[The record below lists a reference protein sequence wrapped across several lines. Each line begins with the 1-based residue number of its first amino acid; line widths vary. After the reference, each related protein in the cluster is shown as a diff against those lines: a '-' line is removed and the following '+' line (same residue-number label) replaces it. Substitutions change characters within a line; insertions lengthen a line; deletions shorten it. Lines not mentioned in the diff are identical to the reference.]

1 MLRIQTFEG
10 LLGTRQATLGARRN
24 IQVVEQMLRRRISFH
39 RIGNAQIE
47 RIVNEA
53 PPGNILPIHEGYG
66 GALMARTA
74 GTPGAVQIG
83 FLVFGHAMVN
93 HMGYVFHINTA
104 GCNIGRHQNIHLAV
118 AESTQSLLASA
129 LVEVAVQG
137 SGGESARNKLIGN
150 TRSITLSLREDHGA
164 SPPMST
170 QDAAEHFV
178 LIHMV
183 HAVNHLTNRGLG
195 LGVIFRVCRA
205 NMHGLSH
212 VFARHRDHRARHCRG
227 EQHGLAVGG

>member
-1 MLRIQTFEG
+1 
-10 LLGTRQATLGARRN
+10 
-24 IQVVEQMLRRRISFH
+24 
-39 RIGNAQIE
+39 
-47 RIVNEA
+47 
-53 PPGNILPIHEGYG
+53 
-66 GALMARTA
+66 
-74 GTPGAVQIG
+74 
-83 FLVFGHAMVN
+83 
-93 HMGYVFHINTA
+93 MGYVFHIDTA
-104 GCNIGRHQNIHLAV
+104 SRNIGCHQNIHLAV
-118 AESTQSLLASA
+118 AESTQSLFACA

-150 TRSITLSLREDHGA
+150 ARGIALGLCEDHGT
-164 SPPMST
+164 STPMST

-183 HAVNHLTNRGLG
+183 HAINHLTNRGLG

>member
-1 MLRIQTFEG
+1 MACTT
-10 LLGTRQATLGARRN
+10 GT
-24 IQVVEQMLRRRISFH
+24 S
-39 RIGNAQIE
+39 
-47 RIVNEA
+47 
-53 PPGNILPIHEGYG
+53 
-66 GALMARTA
+66 
-74 GTPGAVQIG
+74 GAVQIG
-83 FLVFGHAMVN
+83 FLVFGHAVVN
-93 HMGYVFHINTA
+93 HMGYVFHIDTA
-104 GCNIGRHQNIHLAV
+104 SRNIGCHQNIHLAV

-150 TRSITLSLREDHGA
+150 TRGIALGLCEDHGA
-164 SPPMST
+164 STSMST